1 MLSTVLRG
9 ACGVM
14 TDLAIHPLQFE
25 ADAGGA
31 GVVAV
36 MARRALVTRSRG
48 PYSAQNPPPEAMAT
62 VESIALR
69 QSLLPESP
77 QFTVEVDGRWPRLA
91 VVFEQ
96 LRLLVRYVVPEDAP
110 PVYQPKSNN
119 VTLIGDIKI
128 ALEQVASSLEVASRQ
143 LGGQEPPI
151 QITLSYPDDPGYE
164 QTVASLPV
172 EFRDVIAPVIPTIE
186 LDRTRCDPR
195 ARAAHDEALRAA
207 MYSDQRMEP
216 LGRNGFT
223 TRVGSARIR
232 DSGA

>member
-1 MLSTVLRG
+1 MLSTVLRR

-14 TDLAIHPLQFE
+14 TDLAIHPLEFE

-31 GVVAV
+31 GMLAV
-36 MARRALVTRSRG
+36 MDRRALVTRSRG

-62 VESIALR
+62 AESVALR
-69 QSLLPESP
+69 LSMLPESP
-77 QFTVEVDGRWPRLA
+77 QFTVDVDGPWPRLTVA
-91 VVFEQ
+91 IEP
-96 LRLLVRYVVPEDAP
+96 LRLLVRFVVPEDAP

-119 VTLIGDIKI
+119 VTLVGDIKM
-128 ALEQVASSLEVASRQ
+128 ALEQVASSLEVASRE

-151 QITLSYPDDPGYE
+151 RITLSYPDDPGYE

-172 EFRDVIAPVIPTIE
+172 EFRDILAPVIPTIE
-186 LDRTRCDPR
+186 LDRTRCGSR
-195 ARAAHDEALRAA
+195 ERAAHDEALRAVA
-207 MYSDQRMEP
+207 YSDQRLEP

-232 DSGA
+232 DGGD